1 MNFTTYRLPNKE
13 KVLLLVLVALALA
26 IRRLDLP
33 SAYVYNIED
42 PLRIVNNAHI
52 KRCTGRRLS
61 LKEHLLLRLDI
72 HAASPLLD
80 LLSSVLLDDPS
91 YFLLAVFLNN
101 DLVSLENLLLVVRYR
116 CPVLVPLADL
126 MLLHLNPYYIPLL
139 FADIRTLSLALVLQ
153 GSSALEIYEEAY
165 RKCHL
170 PSLNAQ
176 WLFHMNM
183 FQQYNRYFF
192 DIFNLSFAYFCI
204 VSKHTVFMI
213 FLFNQSYYKS
223 FLFVYKLFGLQLGSF
238 YAALIAVHA
247 YLMFV
252 FRLNGVANL
261 NFVNW
266 VCLVFNTLLCFE
278 MYYKKKISK
287 KRKLPRSPGARCTW
301 SATMPFKVLL
311 LADPFFA
318 KKASPQEN
326 MAENLEY
333 DNSSVAESNVSF
345 GNIAAGHGMSSALYT
360 DRLRI
365 SPIEGYDFKSTRPIS
380 APPVEKMIFNDITM
394 DEIAYTSFFRRKSRT
409 DPRLPLP
416 KFLIDGQGSFFYKN
430 TELLEAAF
438 SSFNITD
445 KFKKSLV
452 ETIDDDYPE
461 SETSAY
467 TGTSRTT
474 TPIGDRGHS
483 MSPRPTEPYPNR
495 FLIDLIIF
503 SKKINPFCT
512 IEEKDLCF
520 EMCKDQDGSRFIQKR
535 LEMATEQ
542 EKVWFFKQIQHL
554 AVDLSLD
561 LFGNYIIQKFLS
573 IGDINLPASD
583 ISRRGRGADRG
594 IEPEMPCEKQGAA
607 PDMHAAGE
615 RPFDFRTQ
623 ILRELKG
630 SIRRLS
636 YDVYGCRVIQKLLE
650 VTSFDIHSEFEGHV
664 IDMVRD
670 QNGNHVIQKCIESFK
685 DIRFILK
692 DFEEN
697 ACEMAKHK
705 YGCRAIQRLFENCGE
720 DECSVI
726 INRILSGVEEMIFDQ
741 YGNYVIQHILEF
753 GRKDFKDSIF
763 RIVIKDVYNI
773 SVHKFASNVMEKC
786 VLVAD
791 SSQKKDLVSEFLAAR
806 GQKPMILSMCLNNF
820 ANYVVQRLI
829 DSVDAK
835 GKQKIRDALK
845 PYFCELRKS
854 VYSKQILNKIY

>member
-1 MNFTTYRLPNKE
+1 M
-13 KVLLLVLVALALA
+13 
-26 IRRLDLP
+26 
-33 SAYVYNIED
+33 
-42 PLRIVNNAHI
+42 
-52 KRCTGRRLS
+52 
-61 LKEHLLLRLDI
+61 
-72 HAASPLLD
+72 
-80 LLSSVLLDDPS
+80 
-91 YFLLAVFLNN
+91 
-101 DLVSLENLLLVVRYR
+101 
-116 CPVLVPLADL
+116 AD
-126 MLLHLNPYYIPLL
+126 N
-139 FADIRTLSLALVLQ
+139 V
-153 GSSALEIYEEAY
+153 
-165 RKCHL
+165 
-170 PSLNAQ
+170 
-176 WLFHMNM
+176 
-183 FQQYNRYFF
+183 
-192 DIFNLSFAYFCI
+192 
-204 VSKHTVFMI
+204 
-213 FLFNQSYYKS
+213 
-223 FLFVYKLFGLQLGSF
+223 
-238 YAALIAVHA
+238 
-247 YLMFV
+247 
-252 FRLNGVANL
+252 
-261 NFVNW
+261 
-266 VCLVFNTLLCFE
+266 
-278 MYYKKKISK
+278 
-287 KRKLPRSPGARCTW
+287 
-301 SATMPFKVLL
+301 
-311 LADPFFA
+311 
-318 KKASPQEN
+318 
-326 MAENLEY
+326 EY
-333 DNSSVAESNVSF
+333 DNSSMAESNVSF
-345 GNIAAGHGMSSALYT
+345 GNMTAGNGMSSALYK
-360 DRLRI
+360 DRLRT
-365 SPIEGYDFKSTRPIS
+365 SYIEGYDFKSTRPIS
-380 APPVEKMIFNDITM
+380 APPVEKMVFNDITM
-394 DEIAYTSFFRRKSRT
+394 DEIAYTSFYRRKSRT

-416 KFLIDGQGSFFYKN
+416 KFIIDGQGSFFYKN

-474 TPIGDRGHS
+474 TPIGDRSHS
-483 MSPRPTEPYPNR
+483 MSPQPFEPHPNR

-503 SKKINPFCT
+503 SKKINPFCA
-512 IEEKDLCF
+512 IEEKDICF
-520 EMCKDQDGSRFIQKR
+520 EMSKDQDGSRFIQKR
-535 LEMATEQ
+535 LEVATEQ

-573 IGDINLPASD
+573 IGDTNLPTGD
-583 ISRRGRGADRG
+583 NTRRGKCLDKNTEADIPHDKQNGALETHLLG
-594 IEPEMPCEKQGAA
+594 EK
-607 PDMHAAGE
+607 
-615 RPFDFRTQ
+615 PFDFRIQ
-623 ILRELKG
+623 ILQELKG

-650 VTSFDIHSEFEGHV
+650 VTSFDIHNEFEGHV

-726 INRILSGVEEMIFDQ
+726 IGKILSGAEEMIFDQ

-753 GRKDFKDSIF
+753 GRKEFKDSIF
-763 RIVIKDVYNI
+763 KIVIKDVYNI

-791 SSQKKDLVSEFLAAR
+791 NMQKKDLISEFLAMK
-806 GQKPMILSMCLNNF
+806 GPKPMILSMCLNNF